1 MKIDWSNRDPEQ
13 GRAAIEAWLGNR
25 PGVRDARVSH
35 WRTPRAGSSF
45 ETVFCQASWRQD
57 GVARDEEFIVRIQ
70 LGDYSLFP
78 DADLF
83 LQSQVMRALA
93 DHPRVPVPG
102 IYWEEH
108 GSEALG
114 APFFVM
120 SKIEGEVPPD
130 LIAMRK
136 GNFVDLLGKAERTA
150 LYEAGLGAMA
160 DVHAI
165 DWRDG
170 FAFLAGRGRG
180 QPGLDE
186 YLGWVEDWYAWAARG
201 RHFALIEKGLRF
213 LRDHQPR
220 DPGAGL
226 VWGDARAGNMIFGPD
241 LRPAAVID
249 WEMAALGPGEIDLG
263 WWVMWETIWLPAGED
278 PASEGFL
285 TRDQMIAA
293 YERRRGRPVS
303 DFPYYELLA
312 GVRFATMMVAGV
324 DKRIEAGILGPAT
337 DAGSNNVATRYVAE
351 LLGEPVP
358 ELSPDLGQL
367 AAEMGE
373 A

>member
-1 MKIDWSNRDPEQ
+1 MKIDWSNRNPEE
-13 GRAAIEAWLGNR
+13 GRAAIEVWLVNR
-25 PGVRDARVSH
+25 PGISHARVSE

-45 ETVFCQASWRQD
+45 ETVFCQASWTED
-57 GVARDEEFIVRIQ
+57 GIAHDEEFIVRIQ
-70 LGDYSLFP
+70 LSDYSLFP

-83 LQSQVMRALA
+83 LQSRVMRALA
-93 DHPRVPVPG
+93 LHPQVPAPTV
-102 IYWEEH
+102 YWEEH
-108 GSEALG
+108 GSDALG

-120 SKIEGEVPPD
+120 NKIEGEVPPD
-130 LIAMRK
+130 LISLRK
-136 GNFVDLLGKAERTA
+136 GNFVDALGNAERTT
-150 LYEAGLGAMA
+150 LYEAGLAAMA
-160 DVHAI
+160 DLHAI
-165 DWRDG
+165 DWQDG
-170 FAFLAGRGRG
+170 FTFLAGRGCG

-220 DPGAGL
+220 DPGTGI
-226 VWGDARAGNMIFGPD
+226 VWGDARAGNMLFGKD
-241 LRPAAVID
+241 LRPTAVID
-249 WEMAALGPGEIDLG
+249 WEMAAVGPGEVDLG
-263 WWVMWETIWLPAGED
+263 WWVMWETIWLPAD
-278 PASEGFL
+278 DYPASEGFL

-293 YERRRGRPVS
+293 YERRRGRPVR
-303 DFPYYELLA
+303 DFAYYELLA

-324 DKRIEAGILGPAT
+324 DKRIEAGILPPT
-337 DAGSNNVATRYVAE
+337 TTAGSNNVATRYVAA
-351 LLGEPVP
+351 LLGETVP